1 MFIQLFISSL
11 FLFISQTLASCPYIR
26 TSVILSE
33 CLFGE
38 NLYSSLGANII
49 NFNSIDFIGYYS
61 FIQKTNQFNN
71 TLIYNINNRW
81 MLLVPLVLK
90 CAHQP
95 TNLIFTECQYT
106 MRQTKYA
113 NRLSTTSEYMTTQ
126 LSIMNIT
133 DLGKQSVLFLQPG
146 LSNLL

>member
-33 CLFGE
+33 CLFDE

-81 MLLVPLVLK
+81 TLLVPLVHK

-95 TNLIFTECQYT
+95 THHIYTE
-106 MRQTKYA
+106 
-113 NRLSTTSEYMTTQ
+113 
-126 LSIMNIT
+126 
-133 DLGKQSVLFLQPG
+133 
-146 LSNLL
+146 